1 MTCSSGE
8 IHFNLGNLVEFAGQI
23 VLKMFKYLT
32 LPLLLAVLLFPTA
45 LVSVGRVSAQ
55 EDPIEDEVVDD
66 SKIETDEEPAAEED
80 TATTGKDA
88 DEEEENVGGVKMT
101 SDAVTS
107 VLFSDYPEKDLP
119 AGKPLHILVG
129 LKNNGNKEFIV
140 QTLDAS
146 FRYPQDYNYFIQNFT
161 AISYNS
167 VVAPGE
173 EGTFRYSFF
182 PHESYGGRP
191 FGLTVLMFFKDSDGN
206 QFGAGVFNE
215 TVTLKELDESFDGE
229 TFFLYVLLVAIALLV
244 VFGINYFVS
253 SKLKRSLSKPRTE
266 TGTQNGKNDVDY
278 DWLPKETVEFQ
289 NSPRRQSPR
298 QRRVKRSTGSGE
310 E

>member
-1 MTCSSGE
+1 
-8 IHFNLGNLVEFAGQI
+8 
-23 VLKMFKYLT
+23 MFKLLT
-32 LPLLLAVLLFPTA
+32 LPLLFAVLLLPTT
-45 LVSVGRVSAQ
+45 LVFVGQVSAQ
-55 EDPIEDEVVDD
+55 EDAVEDEVVDD
-66 SKIETDEEPAAEED
+66 SKIETDEEPAAEEE
-80 TATTGKDA
+80 TAPTGKDA

-101 SDAVTS
+101 SNAVTS

-129 LKNNGNKEFIV
+129 FKNKGEKDFIV

-161 AISYNS
+161 AISYNA
-167 VVAPGE
+167 VIGPGE

-191 FGLTVLMFFKDSDGN
+191 FGLTVLMFFKDSDGV
-206 QFGAGVFNE
+206 QYGAGVFNE
-215 TVTLKELDESFDGE
+215 TVTLKEMDESFDGE

-244 VFGINYFVS
+244 VFGLNYFVS
-253 SKLKRSLSKPRTE
+253 NKFKRSSSKPKTE
-266 TGTQNGKNDVDY
+266 VGTQNDKNDVDY
-278 DWLPKETVEFQ
+278 DWLPKETTDFK